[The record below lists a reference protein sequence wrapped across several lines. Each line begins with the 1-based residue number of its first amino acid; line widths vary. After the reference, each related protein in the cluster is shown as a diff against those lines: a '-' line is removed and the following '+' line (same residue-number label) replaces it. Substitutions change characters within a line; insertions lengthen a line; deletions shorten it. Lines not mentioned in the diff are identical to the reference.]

1 MNIKLQQMDVLKG
14 QIQSLNNKNQ
24 LDKEDYN
31 EKQKSLKIK
40 IQALEH
46 QNDSKSSTINML
58 KTVERDLKQPD
69 AKNLQNQGTAHLSFK
84 QHKPIVH
91 FNDDTFEPKR
101 KFKTIIL

>member
-14 QIQSLNNKNQ
+14 QIQSLNNKSQ

-58 KTVERDLKQPD
+58 KTVERSTSLKSNKLPRRYNSQAPMLAPLD
-69 AKNLQNQGTAHLSFK
+69 
-84 QHKPIVH
+84 
-91 FNDDTFEPKR
+91 R
-101 KFKTIIL
+101 

>member
-14 QIQSLNNKNQ
+14 QIQSLNNKSQ

-84 QHKPIVH
+84 QQKPIVH
-91 FNDDTFEPKR
+91 FKDDTFEPKR